1 MALKEQITADMKT
14 AMKAG
19 DKQLTKAI
27 RLLTAAFKQ
36 VEVDERIEIDDA
48 RALTILEK
56 QLKQRK
62 ESISQY
68 AAAGRDDLV
77 APEQYEAEV
86 IQRYLPE
93 PMSDA
98 EMTAMIEQII
108 ADTGA
113 AGMQDMGKVMG
124 QLKSKAEGRAD
135 MGQASGIIKAKL
147 AG

>member
-1 MALKEQITADMKT
+1 MALKEQVTADMKT

-135 MGQASGIIKAKL
+135 MGQARGIIKAKL

>member
-36 VEVDERIEIDDA
+36 VEVDERIEVDDA
-48 RALTILEK
+48 RALAILEK

-77 APEQYEAEV
+77 APEQYEAGV

-124 QLKSKAEGRAD
+124 QLKGKAEGRAD
-135 MGQASGIIKAKL
+135 MGKASGIIKAKL

>member
-1 MALKEQITADMKT
+1 MALKEQIIADMKT

-19 DKQLTKAI
+19 DKKLVQAI

-48 RALTILEK
+48 RTQTILEK

-62 ESISQY
+62 ESITQY
-68 AAAGRDDLV
+68 EAAGRDDL
-77 APEQYEAEV
+77 AGPEHYEASV
-86 IQRYLPE
+86 IARYLPE
-93 PMSDA
+93 PMGDD
-98 EMTAMIEQII
+98 ELTAMIEKII

-124 QLKSKAEGRAD
+124 QLKGKAEGRAD
-135 MGQASGIIKAKL
+135 MGKASGIIKAKL